1 MLRSKNHPHKTMVF
15 RDRALGNMMEELN
28 LSVTL
33 VEDWMLIQRASF
45 DLRVDEEPYHSLQ
58 VYANLGTRKLVVR
71 VWGRTITNR
80 DVNSMEE
87 LSSLCADYF
96 KSRVVCVGHLGSQPG
111 STENQGLRISLVNQ
125 TCMSLSN
132 MTMNS
137 ILRSDLNLLTLW
149 VF

>member
-1 MLRSKNHPHKTMVF
+1 MLSSKNHPHKTMVL
-15 RDRALGNMMEELN
+15 RDRALGSMMEELS

-71 VWGRTITNR
+71 VWGRTISNR
-80 DVNSMEE
+80 EVNSMEE

-96 KSRVVCVGHLGSQPG
+96 KSRAVCVGHLGSHPG
-111 STENQGLRISLVNQ
+111 SSENQGLCFSLVSQ
-125 TCMSLSN
+125 TKMNLSN
-132 MTMNS
+132 M
-137 ILRSDLNLLTLW
+137 ILISY
-149 VF
+149 

>member
-1 MLRSKNHPHKTMVF
+1 MLKSITLFQTKMLRSTSKNTPHTTKVL
-15 RDRALGNMMEELN
+15 RDRTLGCMMEELS

-71 VWGRTITNR
+71 VWGRTISNKE
-80 DVNSMEE
+80 VNSMEE

-96 KSRVVCVGHLGSQPG
+96 KSRAVCVGHLGSHPG
-111 STENQGLRISLVNQ
+111 SSENQGLYISLVPE
-125 TCMSLSN
+125 TYMTLSN
-132 MTMNS
+132 
-137 ILRSDLNLLTLW
+137 I
-149 VF
+149 